1 MNVEHK
7 LESLLL
13 EARHALAA
21 LDTTDNTVA
30 GLVDRVGGLRYAEG
44 TLTGFMEALL
54 LTDPHAA
61 RLAASR
67 IDGFVSDAIAA
78 RLLLK

>member
-7 LESLLL
+7 LETLLL
-13 EARHALAA
+13 DARHALAA
-21 LDTTDNTVA
+21 MDTTDNSVA
-30 GLVDRVGGLRYAEG
+30 GLVGRVGALRYAEG
-44 TLTGFMEALL
+44 TLTGFIDALL

-61 RLAASR
+61 RLAALK

-78 RLLLK
+78 RLLLR